1 MNPPQCFVRFT
12 EADGGGLSFDSLR
25 GKSTGGNGFMKTV
38 KKEYNKLD
46 GMYNMVKYAILIRNG
61 GDTGITDDV
70 IRSTTAE
77 VISFFEL
84 EGLTPAKY
92 RELVTMLRRRFNVC
106 E

>member
-1 MNPPQCFVRFT
+1 MSNESKRANDDKQYLT
-12 EADGGGLSFDSLR
+12 GL
-25 GKSTGGNGFMKTV
+25 
-38 KKEYNKLD
+38 
-46 GMYNMVKYAILIRNG
+46 YNMVKYALMIRYPDGN
-61 GDTGITDDV
+61 GITDDV

-92 RELVTMLRRRFNVC
+92 RELITMLRRRFNVG